1 MANKFDVPP
10 VQSTGILMQGL
21 GQGLVEFGNVY
32 GATKLATIEAEAQRN
47 KEMRIMQMEN
57 IRNNMNDA
65 FRYASYENDQAR
77 LDLARNADARA
88 ELAEGRAERSLQ
100 IQESA
105 EQRAIDSA
113 NKSTYTEVKIPVYQ
127 VKETPNIATGAVDV
141 TSVKVGERVFFVN
154 KNDPS
159 DVFKMENGNAV
170 KVSAEEVSQAQ
181 SVLVGTNGAISA
193 KPEPVSFE
201 TIEEAKAYIK
211 SKNDSLSGSTLDK
224 YVKKLVD
231 DGFFVIEKPTVQS
244 ASPINAGE
252 SVTAKNIEPFGIN
265 VGDTT
270 ELDAEYGSADNY
282 GYGEYELPPE
292 PPAVV
297 SDVNPTSQSVM
308 DYMAGDYYSGDE
320 AFKVEN
326 NNGLISDANDSQGVM
341 SRKDV
346 LPIMEP
352 PPQEIVSPDDA
363 MLIQTPED
371 GLLMQNNESAT
382 MPDLG
387 TGAYG
392 EMPLDQPTNVS
403 GPRLPTGDTGYIPPD
418 NADMQYPQAR
428 QQAISMVEAMKDAN
442 LPEDVIRSELLRLI
456 QEIPQEKANSAY
468 AQALVDVFNQLFS
481 GNN

>member
-181 SVLVGTNGAISA
+181 SGLVGTNGAISA

-231 DGFFVIEKPTVQS
+231 DGFFVIDKPTVQS
-244 ASPINAGE
+244 ASPINSGE

-308 DYMAGDYYSGDE
+308 DYMAGDYYSGDQ
-320 AFKVEN
+320 AFNVDN
-326 NNGLISDANDSQGVM
+326 NSGGFISDASADQGIISSADATPVM
-341 SRKDV
+341 NQQ
-346 LPIMEP
+346 PE
-352 PPQEIVSPDDA
+352 EVSP
-363 MLIQTPED
+363 
-371 GLLMQNNESAT
+371 S
-382 MPDLG
+382 
-387 TGAYG
+387 
-392 EMPLDQPTNVS
+392 
-403 GPRLPTGDTGYIPPD
+403 
-418 NADMQYPQAR
+418 QAQ

-456 QEIPQEKANSAY
+456 QEIPQEQANSAY